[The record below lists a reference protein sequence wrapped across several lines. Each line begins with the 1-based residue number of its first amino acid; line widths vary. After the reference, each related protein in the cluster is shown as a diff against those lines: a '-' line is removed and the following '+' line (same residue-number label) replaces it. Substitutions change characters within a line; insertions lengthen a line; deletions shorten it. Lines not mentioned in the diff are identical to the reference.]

1 MISRKDFLKQSA
13 LMAGATF
20 LLPKWMFLAKD
31 QSLRII
37 DLHAH
42 PGLFFRKGSNMYPGD
57 EAVGQRIAD
66 IRKSGVRLAFFSLVA
81 DSPLLVRTPEG
92 IVVEGSYQKGEGWA
106 EYKKQLAIF
115 TELATQNKLSIATSY
130 QDLTNTKNNL
140 ALLSCEGGDFLD
152 GDIANVEKAYN
163 HGVRSIQLVHYAQN
177 NVGDL
182 QTQPAVYNGLS
193 DFGKATVRRMNELGM
208 IIDVAHASFKTVA
221 NVAEITTSPILL
233 SHSILK
239 TEEDRPISI
248 RSIIPA
254 HAKLVAETGGLIGAW
269 PSGFSKDI
277 NDFADQT
284 LRLIDVVGIDH
295 VGLGTDM
302 DANFQPVITNYG
314 EVSSWAELLENRG
327 LSQDEIDKVL
337 YGNAERL
344 LKNVLRA

>member
-1 MISRKDFLKQSA
+1 MISRKNFLKQSA

-20 LLPKWMFLAKD
+20 LLPKWSFLIQD
-31 QSLRII
+31 QPLRII

-42 PGLFFRKGSNMYPGD
+42 PGLFFRKGSDMYPGD
-57 EAVGQRIAD
+57 DAVGQRIAD
-66 IRKSGVRLAFFSLVA
+66 IRKSGVQMAFFSLVA
-81 DSPLLVRTPEG
+81 DSPLLVRTTEG

-115 TELATQNKLSIATSY
+115 MELATQNKMSIAISY
-130 QDLTNTKNNL
+130 KYLADTENSL

-152 GDIANVEKAYN
+152 GEIDNVERAYQD
-163 HGVRSIQLVHYAQN
+163 GIRSIQLVHYAQN

-193 DFGKATVRRMNELGM
+193 DFGKATVQKMNELGM

-221 NVAEITTSPILL
+221 DVAEITSAPILL

-248 RSIIPA
+248 RAITPA
-254 HAKLVAETGGLIGAW
+254 HAKLVADTGGLIGAW

-284 LRLIDVVGIDH
+284 LRMIDVVGIDH
-295 VGLGTDM
+295 VGIGTDM

-314 EVSSWAELLENRG
+314 EVSSWAALLENRG
-327 LSQDEIDKVL
+327 LSKTEIDKVL

-344 LKNVLRA
+344 IKNILK